1 MKIIRPGLKDNEM
14 IYECAKCKCQFL
26 FSTDEMIGL
35 QSQGGYIA
43 CPECKEMHFIFITQK
58 IKIKENE

>member
-14 IYECAKCKCQFL
+14 IYECTKCKCQFL

-58 IKIKENE
+58 IKIKENK

>member
-58 IKIKENE
+58 IKIKENK